1 MKVLKTITAIMF
13 SIMMVL
19 GMSSVVSAAG
29 ASGTGKIKINNAVV
43 DQTYNIYKI
52 LDLESYDATTGNYA
66 YKPATNEWKDFL
78 NETGIIGTYVEV
90 D

>member
-1 MKVLKTITAIMF
+1 MKVIKKITAIMF

-43 DQTYNIYKI
+43 DQTYNI
-52 LDLESYDATTGNYA
+52 
-66 YKPATNEWKDFL
+66 
-78 NETGIIGTYVEV
+78 VV
-90 D
+90 